1 MSNIQS
7 KDLTSFLKNSDH
19 GSLKAFS
26 RLKQVY
32 RPMICP
38 FDTLINLIPEGERIV
53 EIGCG
58 IGTFLCLLNAY
69 RRPASLGGLDIDP
82 SAIETAR
89 AVLTA
94 MSSRAP
100 VRLLT
105 YDGTTLPKLI
115 REYNYVVVID
125 VLHHIPSEQHVTF
138 LSDLFDRMHP
148 GALLILKDIDA
159 ARQFLCLFNKLHDF
173 LLTGA
178 RTYERKMS
186 HLRETLQNLGFQI
199 QRVITQRVY
208 VYPHFT
214 IVCKR

>member
-1 MSNIQS
+1 MNNIQT
-7 KDLTSFLKNSDH
+7 KDLISFLKKSDRV
-19 GSLKAFS
+19 SLKAFD

-38 FDTLINLIPEGERIV
+38 FDTLINLIPEGEHIV

-58 IGTFLCLLNAY
+58 IGTFLYLLNAY
-69 RRPASLGGLDIDP
+69 RRPASLGGLETDP
-82 SAIETAR
+82 ASIETAR
-89 AVLTA
+89 AVLRP
-94 MSSRAP
+94 MSSKVS

-105 YDGTTLPKLI
+105 YDGITLPKWI
-115 REYNYVVVID
+115 REYNYVVLID
-125 VLHHIPSEQHVTF
+125 VLHHIPSEQHITF
-138 LSDLFDRMHP
+138 LGDLFDRMHP

-159 ARQFLCLFNKLHDF
+159 DRQFLCLFNKVHDF
-173 LLTGA
+173 VLTGA

-186 HLRETLQNLGFQI
+186 NLRETLQSLGFQI
-199 QRVITQRVY
+199 ERVMTQRVY